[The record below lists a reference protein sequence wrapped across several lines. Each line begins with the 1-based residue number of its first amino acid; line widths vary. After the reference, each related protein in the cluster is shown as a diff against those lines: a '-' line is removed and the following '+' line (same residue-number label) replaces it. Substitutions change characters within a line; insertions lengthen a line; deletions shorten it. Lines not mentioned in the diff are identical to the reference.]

1 MNKNENVREI
11 KGVCILISEVF
22 PFPSSALFLEG
33 YSQMFFPQAEEKRIL

>member
-1 MNKNENVREI
+1 MDKNETVREI
-11 KGVCILISEVF
+11 EWVCFLNSEVF